1 MSRARPWAPVRA
13 QAGRPGGMDGRAA
26 AGIGR
31 SAGLAAACIAAV
43 LASAPAC
50 AADTVPLVVRPGDTL
65 DGLSRELLLQPGA
78 WRRLASLNG
87 LQQPD
92 VLHPGQVLR
101 LPAGLL
107 RQQPVPATVLAVTG
121 DVTLWLPARLSA
133 HGVDAGSGSGS
144 RAGERAGEGAGAQ
157 ARAADRPA
165 GMHRAQ
171 AGKGGVRDAAAKKTD
186 ARSADE
192 TVAAEAPAAGL
203 RATVAPLQVL
213 AVGQTVPEGAHISVG
228 PRGSAVL
235 RLADGSRVKL
245 LPDSVAS
252 LAASRVAGA
261 RASAAAS
268 PVSAVSGAAL
278 VDASMSAP
286 VTAQDG
292 WFVGTMRL
300 LRGSMEVLASKALRA
315 KPLEVQTPTTVLGV
329 RGTHYR
335 VHLAELGAGAQT
347 AAPQAATGRPG
358 GRGAGW
364 LTITEVLEGRVAAGA
379 ATVLSAGQGA
389 RVAAQGRPAVSPL
402 PPAPDLSALP
412 ARFERPLVSW
422 SAPADAA
429 VRVQVAGDAGFD
441 AIVLDQQVAA
451 GAPVHLDGLADGIWH
466 VRMRRIDAAGLAG
479 PDAVGRFELDARPEP
494 PPTVAPRPAS
504 KHPVGAV
511 AFAWAEALGAES
523 YALEIARDA
532 AFTQRV
538 ARVDAIQGSGHV
550 LDLPEAG
557 RYHWRVRA
565 IGPQDD
571 RGPWGDAQV
580 LDVRPDPLP
589 PQTRHDADGSLVL
602 TWGRLPGS
610 EQAGSEQA
618 GAPPPGASPG
628 ERPSER
634 PSERPR
640 EPQPRWQ
647 AELASDEAFQ
657 QLIARVDLD
666 EPQWRLPPPR
676 WGRAVAPGVAAE
688 GLAYFRYRTIE
699 PDGYVSRPSQ
709 VVRVSLPR
717 DPVAP
722 WLLLTPLLFGL

>member
-13 QAGRPGGMDGRAA
+13 QGGRPGGMHGRTA

-31 SAGLAAACIAAV
+31 CAGLAAACVALWAAGT
-43 LASAPAC
+43 SAC

-65 DGLSRELLLQPGA
+65 EGLSRELLLQPGA

-101 LPAGLL
+101 LPTSLL

-121 DVTLWLPARLSA
+121 DVTLWLPAQPSR
-133 HGVDAGSGSGS
+133 HGGDAGL
-144 RAGERAGEGAGAQ
+144 RAGERVGGRPIQSGQQSGQQPREQ

-165 GMHRAQ
+165 GMRRAP
-171 AGKGGVRDAAAKKTD
+171 GRRGGAQDAAVKKID
-186 ARSADE
+186 PRAADE
-192 TVAAEAPAAGL
+192 AVAADAPAAGL

-213 AVGQTVPEGAHISVG
+213 AAGQTVPEGAYISIG

-235 RLADGSRVKL
+235 RLTDGSRVKL

-261 RASAAAS
+261 RAAAAAS
-268 PVSAVSGAAL
+268 PVSAVSSGEL
-278 VDASMSAP
+278 VNASMGASVA
-286 VTAQDG
+286 AQDG

-335 VHLAELGAGAQT
+335 VHLAELRAGAQ
-347 AAPQAATGRPG
+347 AGAPQAAMRRP
-358 GRGAGW
+358 GAGW

-389 RVAAQGRPAVSPL
+389 RVGAEGRPAVSPL

-412 ARFERPLVSW
+412 ARFERPLVAW
-422 SAPADAA
+422 PAPADAA

-451 GAPVHLDGLADGIWH
+451 GAPVRIDGLADGIWH
-466 VRMRRIDAAGLAG
+466 VRMRHISAAGLAG
-479 PDAVGRFELDARPEP
+479 TDAVGRFELDARPEP

-511 AFAWAEALGAES
+511 GFAWAEALGADA

-538 ARVDAIQGSGHV
+538 ALVDAIQRGGHV
-550 LDLPEAG
+550 IDLPEPG

-589 PQTRHDADGSLVL
+589 PQARHDKDGSLVL

-610 EQAGSEQA
+610 EEAPAGS
-618 GAPPPGASPG
+618 ASP
-628 ERPSER
+628 PSG
-634 PSERPR
+634 
-640 EPQPRWQ
+640 EPQARWQ

-657 QLIARVDLD
+657 QLIARVELD

-709 VVRVSLPR
+709 TVRVSLPR